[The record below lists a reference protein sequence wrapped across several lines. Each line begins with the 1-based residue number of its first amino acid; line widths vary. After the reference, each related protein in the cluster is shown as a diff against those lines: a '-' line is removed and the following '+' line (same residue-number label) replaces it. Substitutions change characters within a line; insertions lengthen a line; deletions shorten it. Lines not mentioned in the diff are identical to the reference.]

1 MKYSL
6 TSLPSLVLILL
17 GLSACQSVPP
27 VASSATAPAS
37 EAAAEPVIAEQPPAP
52 AVAEVP
58 IPPESLLPLLHAEFL
73 LRERDLD
80 GALEILTAE
89 ALRLGDPAL
98 TRRALRLAEFRQD
111 DARAL
116 ALAIKLSEQDSNDA
130 AAAVTAMGLLIRAGE
145 PEEALV
151 FARTAKARG
160 ARINAPA
167 LLVSWDALEPDKRR
181 AVAMAVEALASD
193 WPEDQDIAIAVAYLR
208 RAQDDPDR
216 ALAALEPV
224 LSVNPDEERAL
235 LLWSQIKLDS
245 GANRPFEKIREAVA
259 RNPDNEALRL
269 QFARLLASA
278 SELDAAREQ
287 FAALLTLSPRN
298 GDYLF
303 SLALIEIEAND
314 PEAAKVNLQA
324 LVDLGQRPDEA
335 QYYLGRVYENL
346 EEYPAAIEAYDK
358 VGPSR
363 EFFDATRRAAEL
375 RLDSGDTLDFRD
387 GFRQTRA
394 RNPGQAEQLYSIEA
408 ELLNE
413 IGETERAIQV
423 YTEALDLFP
432 ESMSLRYGRAMA
444 HEALDDIP
452 GMEGDLRAILKL
464 EPNNATTLNALGYT
478 LTVHTTRYEEAATL
492 IEKALELSPGEPAI
506 LDSLGWV
513 YFKLG
518 RLLQA
523 VDLLKEAYA
532 LFPDPEVA
540 AHLGEALWV
549 SGREQDA
556 LVIWRASL
564 ERVPGAEHVTDT
576 LLRLG
581 VTLDTSAI
589 D

>member
-52 AVAEVP
+52 AIAEVP

-181 AVAMAVEALASD
+181 AVATAVEALASD

-224 LSVNPDEERAL
+224 LSANPDEERAL

-278 SELDAAREQ
+278 SELDEAREQ

-346 EEYPAAIEAYDK
+346 EEYPAAIAAYDK

-387 GFRQTRA
+387 GFRRTRA

-444 HEALDDIP
+444 HETLDDIP

-556 LVIWRASL
+556 LVVWRASL
-564 ERVPGAEHVTDT
+564 EREPEAEHVTDT

-581 VTLDTSAI
+581 VTLDTSDI